1 MKIDLIKTMGN
12 LYQQPKKEISVLE
25 IPAMNFLTIQGRG
38 DPNNNE
44 EYSQAVGAL
53 YSLAYALKFSVKKS
67 AQAVDFGVM
76 PLEGLWWAEDMR
88 RFNLEDRGD
97 WMWQMLIMQ
106 PEYITPDLF
115 ARTVEDLRR
124 KKNPPKLD
132 QVKFEC
138 VEEGLCTQI
147 FHAGPYGEAE
157 RPTIDRLH
165 AFISEQGYE
174 RTGKHHEI
182 YLNSPLRSAP
192 DKLKTIIRQ
201 PILKAGAHA

>member
-1 MKIDLIKTMGN
+1 MKIDLIKSMGN
-12 LYQQPKKEISVLE
+12 LYQQPKKEISLLE

-53 YSLAYALKFSVKKS
+53 YSLAYALKFSVKKG
-67 AQAVDFGVM
+67 AQAVDYGVM

-115 ARTVEDLRR
+115 ARSVEDLRR

-138 VEEGLCTQI
+138 VEEGLCAQI

-174 RTGKHHEI
+174 RTDKHHEI
-182 YLNSPLRSAP
+182 YLNSPLRTAP

-201 PILKAGAHA
+201 PIQKAGAHA